1 MKEDTKFVMAGR
13 NPEQNFGIV
22 NPPVYHASTILFPNL
37 DVLKDFR
44 DLRVAYGRWGT
55 PGTHAFEDAMV
66 EIEGGEKCLIT
77 PSGLSAIST
86 ALLSYLKPGD
96 HLLMVDN
103 TYEPCRRFCNGFLAS
118 LNIETTY
125 YDPLIGDRIGQLIR
139 PNTKVVY
146 CESPGSLTFE
156 MQDIPAIA
164 KAAKDNRTSQTDIVV
179 MMDNTWATPLYFK
192 PLEHGVDIS
201 IQSITKYIGGHAD
214 LMLGTVVCREAH
226 WPALDQTQK
235 QLGLSAAPDDVYLA
249 QRGLRSLSARLRLH
263 GTNALKIA
271 HWLEQRP
278 EVKRLLYPALP
289 GDPGHAIWQRDF
301 SGAPGLFGF
310 ILHTA
315 SRPQI
320 EALVTGN
327 KYLGI
332 GFSWGGYESLLIPC
346 RVSGIRT
353 ATKWQE
359 DGALCRIH
367 VGLEDPDDIIADLD
381 IAFDRY
387 HKAAHA

>member
-1 MKEDTKFVMAGR
+1 MKEDTKLVMAGR
-13 NPEQNFGIV
+13 DPEQNFGIV
-22 NPPVYHASTILFPNL
+22 NPPVYHASTILFPSL
-37 DVLKDFR
+37 DALKDFR
-44 DLRVAYGRWGT
+44 HKRVAYGRWGT
-55 PGTHAFEDAMV
+55 PGTHAFEDAMI

-125 YDPLIGDRIGQLIR
+125 YDPLINDRIGQLIR

-164 KAAKDNRTSQTDIVV
+164 KAAKDNGTSQTDIVV

-201 IQSITKYIGGHAD
+201 IQSITKYIGGYAD

-226 WPALDQTQK
+226 WPAVDETRK
-235 QLGLSAAPDDVYLA
+235 QLGLSVAPDDVYLA
-249 QRGLRSLSARLRLH
+249 QRGLRSLSARLRQH
-263 GTNALKIA
+263 GTNALKVA
-271 HWLEQRP
+271 QWLEQRP

-289 GDPGHAIWQRDF
+289 SDPGHAIWQRDF
-301 SGAPGLFGF
+301 SGAPGLFSF
-310 ILHTA
+310 ILHDA
-315 SRPQI
+315 SYPKI

-346 RVSGIRT
+346 RVSGVRT

-359 DGALCRIH
+359 DGALFRIH
-367 VGLEDPDDIIADLD
+367 VGLEDSDDIIADLD